1 VSERPPL
8 SVLLADPAGVV
19 LRTDLLAAGWPERA
33 VDAMFREHGRRI
45 PGYTR
50 PFVTTAVVHDVVDAT
65 IVVSETAS
73 SPAPATIPRGVP
85 GTAYIIAR
93 GEGPRRRFLVRFK
106 LGGREAKIEH
116 AGSFKRK
123 SDAVLRKNFVMS
135 LIAAGKGGEVRD
147 RLRVNPDNP
156 GVGIT
161 VRTAAKRWQAS
172 RVDVAAGTAQTYR
185 VALTRILP
193 KIGDKPLEEIDVA
206 AVTDLVAQLSGLK
219 RESIRKTLSVLAQV
233 LDHARVQPNPV
244 RDPLVKLPRG
254 ERREVNPPT
263 AEHVEAVH
271 RLLPTRYKLPLLV
284 LDATGMRI
292 GELEQLTWGDID
304 EPNGRWRVSAG
315 VSKSGTARWVQPP
328 PELFQAVTR
337 LCARD
342 DRVPD
347 RQVFLGFGAD
357 RFRTAITRACTA
369 AGIPTFSPHDLRHR
383 RVSLLH
389 LGGMPLARIG
399 EMVGHGDIVTTA
411 RTYTHVV
418 ASENELDYAA
428 LLS

>member
-1 VSERPPL
+1 VTRPPL
-8 SVLLADPAGVV
+8 SALLADPAGLV
-19 LRTDLLAAGWPERA
+19 LRTDMLAAGWPERT
-33 VDAMFREHGRRI
+33 VDGVFRRCGRRE
-45 PGYTR
+45 PGCRRPYVLTR
-50 PFVTTAVVHDVVDAT
+50 DLLGGTGWAHPRTVSSEAPGT
-65 IVVSETAS
+65 ISC
-73 SPAPATIPRGVP
+73 RM
-85 GTAYIIAR
+85 GTAYIVTRA
-93 GEGPRRRFLVRFK
+93 EGKARRFLVRYK
-106 LGGREAKIEH
+106 LGGREAKIQH

-135 LIAAGKGGEVRD
+135 LIAAGKSGEIRQ
-147 RLRVNPDNP
+147 RLRADPDANAVH
-156 GVGIT
+156 GLT
-161 VRTAAKRWQAS
+161 VRAAAKRWEVS
-172 RVDVAAGTAQTYR
+172 RVDVAAGTAQTYK
-185 VALTRILP
+185 VALARILP
-193 KIGDKPLEEIDVA
+193 RIGDKSLDEIDVA
-206 AVTDLVAQLSGLK
+206 AITDLVAELSSLK

-254 ERREVNPPT
+254 ERKEVNPPT

-271 RLLPTRYKLPLLV
+271 RLLPSRYKLPLLV

-292 GELEQLTWGDID
+292 GELGGLTWGDVD
-304 EPNGRWRVSAG
+304 EPRQRWRVSAG

-328 PELFQAVTR
+328 SELFDAVTS
-337 LCARD
+337 LVARD

-347 RQVFLGFGAD
+347 RQVFQGFGAD

-418 ASENELDYAA
+418 ASEDELDYAD